1 MLFYTNKTYPTISF
15 YTASNLQEVESLEQ
29 IEQLIEGCV
38 AGNRQSQNRLYMLL
52 MPKMFVVC
60 LRYSKSRDEA
70 EEILQ
75 EGFIKMFEYIH
86 QYKFNG
92 PFEGWVR
99 KIMVNCA
106 LQKYR
111 SKNQMHAVVNIDTT
125 AVEQPGAED
134 IISQIGTKELL
145 KMVQQLSPAY
155 RTVFNLYVL
164 EGMKHREIAEHLG
177 ISEGTSKSNL
187 YDARAFLQ
195 KAVNN
200 SLQLAKQNLN
210 EV

>member
-1 MLFYTNKTYPTISF
+1 MN
-15 YTASNLQEVESLEQ
+15 
-29 IEQLIEGCV
+29 GH
-38 AGNRQSQNRLYMLL
+38 RQSQNRLYAIL
-52 MPKMFVVC
+52 MPKMFGVC
-60 LRYSKSRDEA
+60 LRYSKSREEA

-75 EGFIKMFEYIH
+75 EGFIRVFEFIH
-86 QYKFNG
+86 QYNFAG
-92 PFEGWVR
+92 SFEGWVR

-111 SKNQMHAVVNIDTT
+111 SKKQMHAVVSIDST
-125 AVEQPGAED
+125 AVEP
-134 IISQIGTKELL
+134 ISNEEILSKIGTKELL

-155 RTVFNLYVL
+155 RMVFNLYVF

-187 YDARAFLQ
+187 SDARSFLQ
-195 KAVNN
+195 KAVNK
-200 SLQLAKQNLN
+200 SIQSIKQNLS